1 MVPAIWGDV
10 PLIVTLRNPLE
21 LRYTSMIDL
30 TNGESCG
37 GYTTK
42 FKYVAGPAFDPSSH
56 FGARLVGFRFT
67 QVSEFEI
74 VVSGTFTER

>member
-1 MVPAIWGDV
+1 
-10 PLIVTLRNPLE
+10 
-21 LRYTSMIDL
+21 MIDL